1 MVTENPTQPAKKKR
15 PRAEPLTIE
24 LAQRYRTAED
34 VAHLLSTLDAAGDE
48 GRERA
53 LTQAGMSEGQ
63 YAHMTHTDFRQR
75 LELAVKTNYPVW
87 RGSHFT
93 LPIELGNT
101 PAKRPAPAVQAR
113 PDEAQVASKHTL
125 PPTST
130 PSPSPAPEAEVP
142 LPDPSTESVTDKQ
155 PAVKPPEPA
164 PLPPDPDFSTN
175 EPQTA
180 TELATPPP
188 AGAPAKKRRGR
199 PKGLGAKPALQ
210 PASEPLAPRRR
221 GRRPKKPESSEPAAP
236 AAAETSPSA
245 GQTVPGEPQPNESLP
260 AARLENLLP
269 ITCVSPQVQGLVI
282 KLLAYCCYSDS
293 TETACCQVGLSDAAY
308 MRLLLDSTFSD
319 NIDYQT
325 LFDSVQF
332 IRAHCPQEYRLIET
346 QLRQWYTNP
355 QDPRLPEFPRR
366 LMHAIARQEA
376 QAQQAR

>member
-15 PRAEPLTIE
+15 PRAEPLTIG

-34 VAHLLSTLDAAGDE
+34 VANLLATLDAADDE

-53 LTQAGMSEGQ
+53 LAQAEITEGQ
-63 YAHMTHTDFRQR
+63 YAHMTHADFRQR
-75 LELAVKTNYPVW
+75 LEFAVKTNYPVW
-87 RGSHFT
+87 RGGHLT
-93 LPIELGNT
+93 LPIELGNVPT
-101 PAKRPAPAVQAR
+101 KRPAPAVQAR
-113 PDEAQVASKHTL
+113 PDEVQAAIKNAP
-125 PPTST
+125 PPTPT
-130 PSPSPAPEAEVP
+130 PSPSPAPEVEAP
-142 LPDPSTESVTDKQ
+142 LPDPPTEPVTGKQ
-155 PAVKPPEPA
+155 PAAKPPEPA
-164 PLPPDPDFSTN
+164 PLPSDPDFSTN

-221 GRRPKKPESSEPAAP
+221 GRRPKKPESSEPATP

-245 GQTVPGEPQPNESLP
+245 GQTAPGEPQPNESLP
-260 AARLENLLP
+260 AARLENLPP
-269 ITCVSPQVQGLVI
+269 ITRVSPQIQGLVI

-293 TETACCQVGLSDAAY
+293 TETACCQVELSDAAY

-319 NIDYQT
+319 DIDYQT
-325 LFDSVQF
+325 LFDAVQF
-332 IRAHCPQEYRLIET
+332 IRGNCPQEYRLIET
-346 QLRQWYTNP
+346 QLRHWYTNP

-376 QAQQAR
+376 QARQAR